1 MCFDGL
7 WDMDARVQGKEFY
20 KGGKLKYDGQWKGP
34 HKHGKGVKYDY
45 AGNIERDGEW
55 ICDNFQGRGSEY
67 YKNGQLKYQGIN
79 CNVFCSLKQTRYLES
94 GSQGWQGQFLVRERE
109 PLLQRDL
116 V

>member
-45 AGNIERDGEW
+45 TTKTVNSSTKVLIAMFSVI
-55 ICDNFQGRGSEY
+55 
-67 YKNGQLKYQGIN
+67 
-79 CNVFCSLKQTRYLES
+79 
-94 GSQGWQGQFLVRERE
+94 
-109 PLLQRDL
+109 
-116 V
+116 